1 MAAPGR
7 DSRRVAA
14 PAVLW
19 RLALSMARC
28 RAGATAIEYGLIAS
42 LISISIIA
50 GATAVGSTLGQY
62 YQDIV
67 GYF

>member
-14 PAVLW
+14 PAVL
-19 RLALSMARC
+19 ALSMARC
-28 RAGATAIEYGLIAS
+28 RTGATAIEYGLIAS

>member
-1 MAAPGR
+1 MAIPGR
-7 DSRRVAA
+7 DSRVAA

-28 RAGATAIEYGLIAS
+28 RDGATAIEYGLIAS

-50 GATAVGSTLGQY
+50 GATAVGTTLAEY
-62 YQDIV
+62 FMDIV
-67 GYF
+67 DYF